1 MSDSTGTPYDPES
14 VPRETM
20 EQDVLLVGA
29 GAANLSLAIHL
40 MQLVKKHNE
49 TAANPLAPQ
58 VSIIE
63 KGAEIGHHQ
72 LSGAVMDPRGIAELM
87 PDWKEQGFPIE
98 APVARDAMVKFR
110 PNGTIKK
117 LAFVPASLHNTGKYV
132 VSLNKVVKWLAQQA
146 EAAGVNIFPGFPGS
160 DVLYDGNRV
169 RGVRVRDSGVN
180 KWREVKD
187 GEFTPGADLVAKV
200 TVLGEGTRGSLA
212 KHLIPKLKLDEGRND
227 QVYQI
232 GVKEVWK
239 LSDRGREIL
248 KPGDVYHTMKWPMPR
263 GVFGGGWVY
272 GMADGVASI
281 GWVIGLDYRDPT
293 LDPHALFQKWKTH
306 KWLAGILEGGELL
319 HYGAKTIPDGG
330 YFSMPRLS
338 ADGVLLVGDT
348 AGFLNSMRLKGIHLA
363 IKSGMLAAQ
372 TIFECLRDNDFSA
385 LRLHKYQNL
394 FETSWAKQELWSV
407 RNFRQGFQRGE
418 TFGMVNT
425 AVAMIS
431 GGRGISSRL
440 SVHADYKD
448 YTRLPGEGGT
458 TKPTPKSSF
467 DDKLTFDKLKDVYFS
482 GSTHN
487 EDQPCHLQVTQPDVC
502 VTRCAQE
509 YGNPCQHFCPANVY
523 EMVPKDEGKGGSPQL
538 DRNGE
543 GKTTSAGLV
552 LKINASNCVHCKTCD
567 IKDPYQI
574 INWVVP
580 EGGGG
585 PVYTNM

>member
-1 MSDSTGTPYDPES
+1 
-14 VPRETM
+14 
-20 EQDVLLVGA
+20 
-29 GAANLSLAIHL
+29 
-40 MQLVKKHNE
+40 
-49 TAANPLAPQ
+49 
-58 VSIIE
+58 
-63 KGAEIGHHQ
+63 
-72 LSGAVMDPRGIAELM
+72 
-87 PDWKEQGFPIE
+87 
-98 APVARDAMVKFR
+98 
-110 PNGTIKK
+110 
-117 LAFVPASLHNTGKYV
+117 
-132 VSLNKVVKWLAQQA
+132 
-146 EAAGVNIFPGFPGS
+146 
-160 DVLYDGNRV
+160 
-169 RGVRVRDSGVN
+169 
-180 KWREVKD
+180 
-187 GEFTPGADLVAKV
+187 
-200 TVLGEGTRGSLA
+200 
-212 KHLIPKLKLDEGRND
+212 
-227 QVYQI
+227 
-232 GVKEVWK
+232 
-239 LSDRGREIL
+239 
-248 KPGDVYHTMKWPMPR
+248 
-263 GVFGGGWVY
+263 
-272 GMADGVASI
+272 
-281 GWVIGLDYRDPT
+281 
-293 LDPHALFQKWKTH
+293 
-306 KWLAGILEGGELL
+306 
-319 HYGAKTIPDGG
+319 
-330 YFSMPRLS
+330 
-338 ADGVLLVGDT
+338 
-348 AGFLNSMRLKGIHLA
+348 
-363 IKSGMLAAQ
+363 
-372 TIFECLRDNDFSA
+372 
-385 LRLHKYQNL
+385 
-394 FETSWAKQELWSV
+394 
-407 RNFRQGFQRGE
+407 
-418 TFGMVNT
+418 FGMVNT